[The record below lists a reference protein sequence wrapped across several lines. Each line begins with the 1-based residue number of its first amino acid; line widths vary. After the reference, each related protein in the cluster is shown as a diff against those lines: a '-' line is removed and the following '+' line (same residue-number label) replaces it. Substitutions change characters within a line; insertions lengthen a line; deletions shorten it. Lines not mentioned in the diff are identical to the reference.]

1 MKIKSCSNLAKVLT
15 IILTLSFFCI
25 FNGSTKVI
33 AADGENIGRLSHLVT
48 SNNPDNYAVI
58 DVNGDTVTARG
69 KYASDIPNC
78 ILISGAQSTSNTFK
92 LLGGREFTAELTCKP
107 LENGYYKFYIS
118 FNSDAAMSYLM
129 MYDDQGWHI
138 PDNNLSVLNAEKL
151 DNIRQ
156 TEPIAAAYYISP
168 TGDKAEIKETM
179 EKIQTIANQVC
190 DGVEDDYQKA
200 YLLNRWIADNIY
212 YDHDAADTEVTIE
225 TVALSNVLENHR
237 TTCAGYANLF
247 CALLEVEGIRSVN
260 LKGAAVAG
268 DVTYETLTTDVE
280 NHEFTAF
287 WYEEQNR
294 WAYVDSCWSGAG
306 DYKNGQYSERIT
318 YDKYF
323 DVTGEAFALNHRV
336 DKVEERFYTKA
347 LAAVEANE
355 ATQILQTGEAT
366 KDENSDVTNSDNTL
380 TTDKSE
386 QTDNIPIGDSKP
398 VTDGKNENPSNKEN
412 ENITPY
418 IIIGVVGVMAVITG
432 IILAVNKYKKN
443 K

>member
-1 MKIKSCSNLAKVLT
+1 MKVKSCSNIAKVLAVFFAF
-15 IILTLSFFCI
+15 SFFCI
-25 FNGSTKVI
+25 FVGSTQVF
-33 AADGENIGRLSHLVT
+33 AADGENIAKLRRLVT
-48 SNNPDNYAVI
+48 SNNPQNYAVI

-69 KYASDIPNC
+69 KYTSDTPYC
-78 ILISGAQSTSNTFK
+78 IDFIGAQPTSNTFK
-92 LLGGREFTAELTCKP
+92 TAGGGEFTAELTCKP
-107 LENGYYKFYIS
+107 LEKGYYTFYIG
-118 FNSDAAMSYLM
+118 FNSNAAMSYLM
-129 MYDDQGWHI
+129 IYDDQGWHI
-138 PDNNLSVLNAEKL
+138 PDNNLSVLNAGKL
-151 DNIRQ
+151 DSIRK
-156 TEPIAAAYYISP
+156 TEPIAAAYYIIP

-190 DGVEDDYQKA
+190 NGVEDDYQKA

-268 DVTYETLTTDVE
+268 DVTYETLTTGVE

-294 WAYVDSCWSGAG
+294 WVYVDSCWSGAG
-306 DYKNGQYSERIT
+306 DYENGQYSDRIT

-323 DVTGEAFALNHRV
+323 DITGEAFSLNHRV

-355 ATQILQTGEAT
+355 ATQIFQTGEST
-366 KDENSDVTNSDNTL
+366 NDENPDVTSSDNTL

-386 QTDNIPIGDSKP
+386 KTDNAPIGDNKP
-398 VTDGKNENPSNKEN
+398 VTDRKDEKPAKKEN

-418 IIIGVVGVMAVITG
+418 IIIGVVGVMAVTAG